1 MVGFN
6 FKSVYTI
13 AKKEFMDNIR
23 SRWIIAISIIFIIL
37 TIVSSYVAGGQGEFG
52 GMEATVATLLS
63 ISALLIP
70 LIAIMLGF
78 STIAGEAEKGALY
91 VVLSYPV
98 RRVEVLLGKFLGL
111 GSVLALTPLIGFGLG
126 GIVIAA
132 TVGAEEG
139 LAYLAF
145 IGLSILLGVM
155 YLSAVIC
162 ISALCSTRVR
172 AIAGGVILFF
182 WAMIYGL
189 IVMSI
194 YIASGGSYE
203 DFLSPSGLSSLP
215 DWFWTSVVF
224 SPNDTNQMAVMQAFG
239 LKQAFGFQIEAPDWI
254 NMPFLLTVQ
263 LIWLLVPLFL
273 AYFFFKRRDI

>member
-6 FKSVYTI
+6 FKSMYTI

-23 SRWIIAISIIFIIL
+23 SKWIIAISIIFIVL
-37 TIVSSYVAGGQGEFG
+37 TIVSSYVAGGQGQFG
-52 GMEATVATLLS
+52 GMEETVVSLLS

-98 RRVEVLLGKFLGL
+98 RRIEVLLGKFLGL
-111 GSVLALTPLIGFGLG
+111 GAVLAVTPLIGFGLG

-139 LAYLAF
+139 VAYLAF
-145 IGLSILLGVM
+145 IGLTILLGIM
-155 YLSAVIC
+155 YLSLVIF
-162 ISALCSTRVR
+162 ISALCKTRVR
-172 AIAGGVILFF
+172 AIAGGIVLFF

-189 IVMSI
+189 VLMSI
-194 YIASGGSYE
+194 YIATGGSYE
-203 DFLSPSGLSSLP
+203 DFFSGSLLDLP
-215 DWFWTSVVF
+215 DWFWASIVF
-224 SPNDTNQMAVMQAFG
+224 SPNDTNQMAVMQAFD
-239 LKQAFGFQIEAPDWI
+239 LKQAFGFQIEAPDWLS
-254 NMPFLLTVQ
+254 MSFLLAVQ
-263 LIWLLVPLFL
+263 MMWVLIPLFL
-273 AYFFFKRRDI
+273 AYFFFRRRDI